1 MAITID
7 YEDIQYVLEE
17 YGLTVTDY
25 YIEFTDGIIYMY
37 WITNLSNMERY
48 IKETDGICLEV
59 QVKGNWIQL
68 MDLSL
73 KSIDAPLINCRY
85 SMNS

>member
-73 KSIDAPLINCRY
+73 KSIDASLINCRY